1 MSADAFDR
9 AKGDAMALLSKRA
22 FSRGALLE
30 RLAKKNHD
38 EDARERAVAEMERL
52 GLVDDEA
59 LAADVV
65 DRELEKAP
73 ADRAYLRRRLAT
85 RGVDPDAAERAIEEA
100 LCGRD
105 PLESATEAA
114 RSIRDRMPENLARGA
129 LVRRLAGR
137 LARRGF
143 EEEVA
148 LEAAQRIAEAE
159 IAPD

>member
-1 MSADAFDR
+1 MNGDAFDR
-9 AKGDAMALLSKRA
+9 AKQDAMTLLSKRA
-22 FSRGALLE
+22 FSRAALHE
-30 RLAKKNHD
+30 RLARKGHD
-38 EDARERAVAEMERL
+38 EPACEHAVAEMERL
-52 GLVDDEA
+52 GLVNDEA

-73 ADRAYLRRRLAT
+73 ADRAFLARRLET
-85 RGVDPDAAERAIEEA
+85 RGVDPDVAERAIDEA
-100 LCGRD
+100 LSGRD
-105 PLESATEAA
+105 PLEEALEAA
-114 RSIRDRMPENLARGA
+114 RSIRPRMPENLSRDA

-148 LEAAQRIAEAE
+148 LEAARRAAGAE